1 MVVPG
6 SGFGQR
12 DGTFHFRTTF
22 LPSEED
28 IGRWVAQLLMFS
40 AVRLCGCV
48 IALEGGRPGFCAQ
61 CSAAV
66 LWCCLYHGTHGVWAV
81 PIPVLCM

>member
-6 SGFGQR
+6 SGFGQA

-28 IGRWVAQLLMFS
+28 IGRVVEALSAFHAAFLKRHGGLTTAAVA
-40 AVRLCGCV
+40 A
-48 IALEGGRPGFCAQ
+48 
-61 CSAAV
+61 SAAAAN
-66 LWCCLYHGTHGVWAV
+66 GTHAGQ
-81 PIPVLCM
+81 

>member
-12 DGTFHFRTTF
+12 EGTHHFRTTF

-28 IGRWVAQLLMFS
+28 IGQVITSLSAFHVAF
-40 AVRLCGCV
+40 
-48 IALEGGRPGFCAQ
+48 LEKYGGLPAGGEANGH
-61 CSAAV
+61 A
-66 LWCCLYHGTHGVWAV
+66 
-81 PIPVLCM
+81 